1 MVTCVECEGV
11 ASCVRNGG
19 VPKTTAKG
27 EFLYKC
33 GDGACKFSRAERTR
47 EDDSLEVH
55 GDDAAPAPA
64 PPPAAK
70 RTRMR

>member
-1 MVTCVECEGV
+1 M
-11 ASCVRNGG
+11 
-19 VPKTTAKG
+19 TATG

-64 PPPAAK
+64 PPPAAQ
-70 RTRMR
+70 RTRLR